1 MFFLYPAMFFSN
13 SFVHNV
19 FFAFIHPNFNTTSF
33 LFFISFNHR
42 LFTFHPCSFIFL
54 FLYYSLLAPSIDSK
68 HSIFIT
74 SSFLFLL
81 LFFFISCFH
90 SFFYLSLLLLL
101 HCPAFILLSCSTP
114 FNHDKLTRTY
124 AVFAFPQN
132 ALHAIR
138 MLPALQPIDKLTWK
152 DARN

>member
-1 MFFLYPAMFFSN
+1 MFFFSN
-13 SFVHNV
+13 SFVHDV

-42 LFTFHPCSFIFL
+42 LFTFRLCLFIFL
-54 FLYYSLLAPSIDSK
+54 FLYYSVLAPSIDSN

-90 SFFYLSLLLLL
+90 SFF
-101 HCPAFILLSCSTP
+101 FTVLLSFFFLVLRLLIMISSLILMPSLPSHEMLSTLYESSQPCSP
-114 FNHDKLTRTY
+114 LT
-124 AVFAFPQN
+124 N
-132 ALHAIR
+132 
-138 MLPALQPIDKLTWK
+138 
-152 DARN
+152 